1 MISPSYSTHKEKSMT
16 KKVLVV
22 LAFGMAVVLA
32 ACGNNDSGSTSGTR
46 FNDQDVTLAQGMI
59 PHHRQAV
66 EMAELAD
73 TRATSPQVKDL
84 AAAIQGAQ
92 DPEIMKMEGWLKDW
106 DKPAADDEMSG
117 MDHGSD
123 GGDSMAGMMSDADMM
138 SLEGARGS
146 GFDTMFLTMMI
157 RHHQGAITMADD
169 EVADGKNAEAVALA
183 KAIIGAQT
191 SEIATMKDLLKQ

>member
-1 MISPSYSTHKEKSMT
+1 MISPAYSTHQEKSMT
-16 KKVLVV
+16 KKALTALILV
-22 LAFGMAVVLA
+22 MAVVLT
-32 ACGNNDSGSTSGTR
+32 ACGNGDSVSGGK
-46 FNDQDVTLAQGMI
+46 FNDQDVTFAQGMI

-73 TRATSPQVKDL
+73 TQATSPQVKDL
-84 AAAIQGAQ
+84 AATIRSAQ
-92 DPEIMKMEGWLKDW
+92 DPEITKMEGWLEEW

-117 MDHGSD
+117 MGHGSD

-169 EVADGKNAEAVALA
+169 QLADGSNTEARALA
-183 KAIIGAQT
+183 KTIIGAQAA
-191 SEIATMKDLLKQ
+191 EIVTMKDLLRK